1 MANEIIEAYKEVI
14 TRLNAATGVG
24 GDLENVTIEEGLDDS
39 QIGQDDCPHI
49 MAYLPG
55 GGIGGEEDFA
65 LNNRNVVTLN
75 VLLRL
80 RDQSVHK
87 YHNATNDRGTL
98 WLFEQVQKVVIGT
111 DLTASNKWLLPPSI
125 SIIAHETG
133 KEVYRLD
140 LLVQIKTTI
149 YQRGI

>member
-1 MANEIIEAYKEVI
+1 MANEIIEAYEEVV

-24 GDLENVTIEEGLDDS
+24 GDLENVTIEEGIDDS

-49 MAYLPG
+49 IAYLPG
-55 GGIGGEEDFA
+55 AGIGGEEDFA
-65 LNNRNVVTLN
+65 LNNRNIVTLN

-80 RDQSVHK
+80 RDQAVHK
-87 YHNATNDRGTL
+87 YHNDTNTRGTL
-98 WLFEQVQKVVIGT
+98 WLFQQVQKVVIGT
-111 DLTASNKWLLPPSI
+111 DLTAGGKWLLPPSI
-125 SIIAHETG
+125 SIAAHEVG